1 MNRNKPD
8 LTKKK
13 KIPAKAG
20 LGKGET
26 TVSVLTKA
34 IKEKCDDCSGFGGHT
49 VKKCDD
55 KSCPLWNF
63 RSGV

>member
-1 MNRNKPD
+1 MSEKP
-8 LTKKK
+8 TKT
-13 KIPAKAG
+13 G
-20 LGKGET
+20 LEKGEVT
-26 TVSVLTKA
+26 ELRKA

-63 RSGV
+63 RVED